1 MHTLIGIKEVK
12 KMWIDSQNK
21 TSYINTK
28 YLKVLSSEDSYDLST
43 TNIFADDICIG
54 NYSRNRALEILKELK
69 SMISNPDNYSYEMP
83 LE

>member
-1 MHTLIGIKEVK
+1 
-12 KMWIDSQNK
+12 MWIDSQNK